1 MAYSKEQKTKIFKSI
16 ISEIENGASLRT
28 ALKNNNNFSSHT
40 FNDWVNEDEEKG
52 KQYARAKEQRTDLI
66 FEEILNIADSQE
78 GDVIHKDGI
87 DIVNHDV
94 INRARLRI
102 DARKWMLGK
111 MDKNKYGDKIQTEHS
126 GEITTNV
133 ISLGNGVKPNETNT

>member
-1 MAYSKEQKTKIFKSI
+1 
-16 ISEIENGASLRT
+16 LRT

>member
-16 ISEIENGASLRT
+16 ISEIEDGASLRT

>member
-1 MAYSKEQKTKIFKSI
+1 MAYSQEDKTKIFNSI
-16 ISEIENGASLRT
+16 ISEIENGASLRS
-28 ALKNNNNFSSHT
+28 ALKSNDNFSSHT
-40 FNDWVNEDEEKG
+40 FNDWLIEDEEKG
-52 KQYARAKEQRTDLI
+52 KQYTRAKEQRTDLI

-78 GDVIHKDGI
+78 GDVIQKDGI
-87 DIVNHDV
+87 DIINHDV

-133 ISLGNGVKPNETNT
+133 ISLGSGIKPNETTP

>member
-1 MAYSKEQKTKIFKSI
+1 MAYSKEQKTKIFNSI

>member
-52 KQYARAKEQRTDLI
+52 KQYASAKEQRTDLI

>member
-1 MAYSKEQKTKIFKSI
+1 MAYSKEQKTKIFNSI

-78 GDVIHKDGI
+78 GDIIKKDGI
-87 DIVNHDV
+87 EVVNHDV

-133 ISLGNGVKPNETNT
+133 ISLGSGIKPNETTP